1 MWRIG
6 YEICRAVSRTSTF
19 QYASASKI
27 NMMLP
32 STCTIIDA
40 GSLSYRFLSYRTSW
54 VEKGLW
60 RREWSVMDNPATD
73 IPTLT
78 LRTTTWATPRQ
89 NEQCLHRLPTCC
101 MTAGPDGDES
111 KCCACLDD
119 RPHGLLY
126 DEGPNG
132 IVVEDGL
139 FLRWDR
145 YCAYCRSKYSF
156 IYMCSYQGLAPRGT
170 PLLSYFS

>member
-1 MWRIG
+1 
-6 YEICRAVSRTSTF
+6 
-19 QYASASKI
+19 
-27 NMMLP
+27 
-32 STCTIIDA
+32 
-40 GSLSYRFLSYRTSW
+40 
-54 VEKGLW
+54 
-60 RREWSVMDNPATD
+60 MDNPATD

-101 MTAGPDGDES
+101 TTAGPDGDES

-132 IVVEDGL
+132 IIVEDGL
-139 FLRWDR
+139 FSRWER

-170 PLLSYFS
+170 HCYRILAKSDTFPEPSSSRSIWKVKSSVT